1 MSEEW
6 GHFILIDEKSNNNI
20 SPPKLLFYEKNVDTN
35 DKYLSDYDKYLSDYK
50 SEYYDKESKY
60 NELKNSNMV
69 ILSKIMFHLCVI
81 TTLII
86 SSLKSITS
94 KLSFAKS

>member
-20 SPPKLLFYEKNVDTN
+20 SPPKSLFYEKSLDVN

-50 SEYYDKESKY
+50 SEYYNKEGEY
-60 NELKNSNMV
+60 YELKNSNMV

-94 KLSFAKS
+94 KLSFSKS

>member
-6 GHFILIDEKSNNNI
+6 GHFILID
-20 SPPKLLFYEKNVDTN
+20 
-35 DKYLSDYDKYLSDYK
+35 
-50 SEYYDKESKY
+50 DKERKY

-94 KLSFAKS
+94 KLSFSKS